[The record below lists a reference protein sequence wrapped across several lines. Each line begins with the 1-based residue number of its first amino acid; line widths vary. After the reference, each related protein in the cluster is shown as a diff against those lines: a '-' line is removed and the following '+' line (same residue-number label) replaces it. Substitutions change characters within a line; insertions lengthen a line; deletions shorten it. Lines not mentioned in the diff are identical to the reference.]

1 MRERILTATLR
12 KNTWVSG
19 GEKWDA
25 RGQKRDSAGIYS
37 PGFIFVSRNPP
48 LTRSFM
54 RSIFVIVLVLFIFF
68 SFVILLSTSFAL
80 DVVDRAGGGGGE
92 KAHVAQIA
100 DRDHVLICIYIV
112 EHCNNNGI
120 FHHPTSVN
128 TYTHT
133 YTHITYYYIHTYG

>member
-37 PGFIFVSRNPP
+37 PGFIFISRNPP

-68 SFVILLSTSFAL
+68 SFVILLSKSFAL
-80 DVVDRAGGGGGE
+80 DAVDRAAGGGGGGGE
-92 KAHVAQIA
+92 KAHAAQIA
-100 DRDHVLICIYIV
+100 TMY
-112 EHCNNNGI
+112 
-120 FHHPTSVN
+120 
-128 TYTHT
+128 
-133 YTHITYYYIHTYG
+133 